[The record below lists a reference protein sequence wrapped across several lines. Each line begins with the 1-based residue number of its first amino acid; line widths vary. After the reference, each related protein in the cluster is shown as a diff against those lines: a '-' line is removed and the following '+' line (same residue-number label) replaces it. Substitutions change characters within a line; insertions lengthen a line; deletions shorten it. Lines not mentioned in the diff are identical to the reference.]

1 MNRWPVQDAKAR
13 FSELL
18 AICAAEGLEP
28 DNWRHR
34 TAEARKFINVWNAL
48 AALEADLFKTA
59 SDAALDGVKNGGKG
73 GKT

>member
-1 MNRWPVQDAKAR
+1 MIPQEKFDAAIEAVGK
-13 FSELL
+13 